1 MIQVLRFLFKLL
13 FTLMLIGAIV
23 IAAGYW
29 YVNETWNK
37 QLSFNDEIV
46 TIEPGDSLRKI
57 SRQFHQK
64 GIMPDAYSLAI
75 LGRYEGTAT
84 QIKPGDYRLEDG
96 MNPRQVLDK
105 FIKGE
110 VITYKVSLVEG
121 LTFSQ
126 FRQRIAATNDLKR
139 ITTDWSDE
147 KIMQEVGAAGAHPEG
162 QFHPDT
168 YVFRATDT
176 DLDVLKQAY
185 DRMQRALNEAW
196 QGRDSSTPLENKY
209 QALILASIIEKET
222 GKAEER
228 PTIGGVFTNRLNKGM
243 LLQTDPTIIYGLGD
257 EFKGNLTRKHLN
269 SKENVYNTYQHA
281 GLPPTPIAMPGL
293 ASLIA
298 AVNPEKTKNFYFVA
312 KGDGSH
318 QFSKSYK
325 EHQRAVNEY
334 QLKRKSKG

>member
-1 MIQVLRFLFKLL
+1 MA
-13 FTLMLIGAIV
+13 AIAA
-23 IAAGYW
+23 AAGYW

-37 QLSFNDEIV
+37 KLSFDNEIF

-57 SRQFHQK
+57 SRQFYQK
-64 GIMPDAYSLAI
+64 KIMPDAYSLAL

-84 QIKPGDYRLEDG
+84 QIKPGDYRLVNG

-105 FIKGE
+105 FIKGD
-110 VITYKVSLVEG
+110 VITFKVSLVEG
-121 LTFSQ
+121 LTFKQ
-126 FRQRIAATNDLKR
+126 FREKLAAASELKL
-139 ITTDWSDE
+139 ITTDWKTE
-147 KIMQEVGAAGAHPEG
+147 KIMQEIGATGLHPEG
-162 QFHPDT
+162 RFYPDT
-168 YVFRATDT
+168 YVFRSTDT
-176 DLDVLKQAY
+176 DLDVLKQAHE
-185 DRMQRALNEAW
+185 RMVTALSEAW
-196 QGRDSSTPLENKY
+196 QERDNDIPLENEY

-257 EFKGNLTRKHLN
+257 EFDGNLTRKHLN
-269 SKENVYNTYQHA
+269 SKDNIYNTYQHP

-293 ASLIA
+293 ASLKA
-298 AVNPEKTKNFYFVA
+298 AVNPQKTENFYFVA

-318 QFSKSYK
+318 QFSKTYK

-334 QLKRKSKG
+334 QLKRKNKG